1 MRYPL
6 RMALFSSGLLFTFI
20 VGCASSS
27 VDEKDIHAL
36 GHAEVVYLQPPTNL
50 GIFQAEGAVG
60 SNPSIPVASQILA
73 AGLIDYK
80 NGQEA
85 SSLDARSDDIKALK
99 FDDQVY
105 ALVTTVVS
113 ETPWLSGSSIKTVP
127 AVDMQNEDSYTQ
139 KSSADSVIY
148 IHPYFSML
156 TGNQRFIV
164 DVRVE
169 IQKKSDPK
177 NTNHFVHTVAAQE
190 FRFDHKLSLLKSG
203 MSWAQQK
210 DLAQQVAAM
219 SIDQALS
226 AWLADNAAL
235 LQVGFS
241 QDLPQIYQGLKAFFG
256 DAQKT
261 PGG

>member
-6 RMALFSSGLLFTFI
+6 RMALLSSGFFTLF
-20 VGCASSS
+20 VAGCASSS

-50 GIFQAEGAVG
+50 GVFQAEGAVG

-80 NGQEA
+80 NGQEV

-99 FDDQVY
+99 FDDQVH
-105 ALVTTVVS
+105 ALVATIVS
-113 ETPWLSGSSIKTVP
+113 ETPWLNGSSIKTV
-127 AVDMQNEDSYTQ
+127 AAADVQHEDSYTE

-148 IHPYFSML
+148 IQPYFSML

-164 DVRVE
+164 DVKVE

-177 NTNHFVHTVAAQE
+177 GTNDFVHTVASQE
-190 FRFDHKLSLLKSG
+190 FRFDHKLSLLKPG

-210 DLAQQVAAM
+210 ELAQQVAAM
-219 SIDQALS
+219 NMGQALS
-226 AWLADNAAL
+226 EWLADNAAL
-235 LQVGFS
+235 LQGGFS
-241 QDLPQIYQGLKAFFG
+241 QDLPQIDQGLKVFFG